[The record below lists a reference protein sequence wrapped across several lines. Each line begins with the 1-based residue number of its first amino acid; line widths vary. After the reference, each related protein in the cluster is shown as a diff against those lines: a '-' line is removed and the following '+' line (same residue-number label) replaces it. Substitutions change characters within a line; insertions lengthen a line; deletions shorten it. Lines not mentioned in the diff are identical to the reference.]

1 MEFIH
6 VNGKIVRSDKAFI
19 KPDDHS
25 YRYGL
30 GLFETMRIMDG
41 KILLAGLH
49 FERLFNGLSVLKI
62 QNSTLFTQ
70 QILEKQ
76 IIDICKKNNC
86 ERLARV
92 RLSISGGEGGL
103 YDDTG
108 KLNYIIECWPLPGPV
123 NKLNEN
129 GLLIDIFPDAKK
141 SCDIFSN
148 LKSASHLPYVMGARF
163 AKENKLNDCLVLN
176 MYNRIC
182 ESTIA
187 NIFWIKGDQ
196 IYTPPLSEGCIAG
209 VMRKYLIEKL
219 QATGYKLQERSC
231 EIPDLENADEV
242 FLTNAIQGIKWVRQ
256 FRNKDYVN
264 ILTKEIYSII
274 W

>member
-6 VNGKIVRSDKAFI
+6 VNEKIIRSAKAFI
-19 KPDDHS
+19 EPADHS
-25 YRYGL
+25 YRYGH
-30 GLFETMRIMDG
+30 GLFETMKIMDG
-41 KILLAGLH
+41 KILLASLH

-76 IIDICKKNNC
+76 IIDLCKKNNC

-108 KLNYIIECWPLPGPV
+108 KLNYIIECWPLLSPV

-141 SCDIFSN
+141 SCDVFSN
-148 LKSASHLPYVMGARF
+148 LKSASHLSYVMGAKF

-182 ESTIA
+182 DSTIA
-187 NIFWIKGDQ
+187 NIFWITGDQ
-196 IYTPPLSEGCIAG
+196 IYTPALSEGCIAG

-219 QATGYKLQERSC
+219 RATSYKLQERCC

-242 FLTNAIQGIKWVRQ
+242 FLTNAIQGIKWVKE
-256 FRNKDYVN
+256 FRNKEYVN

-274 W
+274 